1 MRVRWAR
8 VALADLAQAQDRI
21 ANDNPAAAGRIAA
34 RIHEATLKLREYPL
48 IGRIGDDPDTR
59 EWPVRGTP
67 YLVVYEIRDDGI
79 EILRVW
85 HMRRDRAGPGE
96 EG

>member
-1 MRVRWAR
+1 MRVRWSR
-8 VALADLAQAQDRI
+8 LALADLTRAQEHIATGNPDAARRI
-21 ANDNPAAAGRIAA
+21 AG
-34 RIHEATLKLREYPL
+34 RIHEATLRLREYPL

-67 YLVVYEIRDDGI
+67 YLVVYEVCDETV

-85 HMRRDRAGPGE
+85 HMRRDRTVPE
-96 EG
+96 EST